1 MKHNL
6 VLVLVSFAC
15 LSACNRRDP
24 VTEEPHASAETK
36 SSRNEVVLPPG
47 DQAASMIETRTAS
60 VSSQPDLL
68 RVKGRIAIDD
78 NRTWRLGVRTVG
90 SVTKVYAGLGD
101 RVEKGQILAR
111 YHADE
116 VRDSRALYRAAV
128 SERERAVSAAA
139 QAQRN
144 VDRARKLLEL
154 RAGSSQQ
161 VELAQQDLLNSQ
173 AAIKKA
179 EIEVDRTKDLLE
191 DDLKVPADP
200 SPNRTDETE
209 DEVPIIAPA
218 DGYILEKNV
227 TPGRTVQPESVTFVI
242 GDLANIWMLA
252 SVHQEDLGK
261 LRIGQSASVLVGDR
275 SSIPGRISGKIA
287 NLGQQFDPATR
298 MMQVRIA
305 LSNPNNILRPEMLT
319 DAEIPVGSGK
329 PMLMVPSD
337 ALQQVNGQDVVFVRT
352 APQRF
357 AVRPVKTGET
367 SGGKTPILEG
377 IRAGDQVV
385 VRGSFVL
392 KSQLLKA
399 SLESE

>member
-1 MKHNL
+1 
-6 VLVLVSFAC
+6 
-15 LSACNRRDP
+15 
-24 VTEEPHASAETK
+24 
-36 SSRNEVVLPPG
+36 
-47 DQAASMIETRTAS
+47 MIETRTAA

-78 NRTWRLGVRTVG
+78 NRTWRLGVRTTG

-128 SERERAVSAAA
+128 SERERAVSAAT

-200 SPNRTDETE
+200 SPNRIDETE
-209 DEVPIIAPA
+209 DEVPIIAPS

-242 GDLANIWMLA
+242 GDLSNLWMLA

-261 LRIGQSASVLVGDR
+261 LRVGQSASVLVGDR
-275 SSIPGRISGKIA
+275 VRIAGKLA

-305 LSNPNNILRPEMLT
+305 LGNPNNILRPEMLA

-329 PMLMVPSD
+329 PLLMVPSD
-337 ALQQVNGQDVVFVRT
+337 ALQQVDGQDVVFVRT

-367 SGGKTPILEG
+367 SDGKTPILEG
-377 IRAGDQVV
+377 IQAGDQIV